1 MWENRCHGRTVALT
15 KLKPLVDGLRP
26 NAVVIAA
33 TLGSFGT
40 GLLVERWARLHAD
53 FPTLCVVLGLT
64 FARSDRA
71 GGVRARLARIV
82 LLPLLGLVA
91 TEVGH
96 LMISHQALGDTLFV
110 LAVSVGVWTRRF
122 DGWARQVG
130 SLISLPFV
138 ALLVGGPVAVAV
150 SVPHGGSAPV
160 GWSVVAALVAIVWVT
175 GLSLLAEAAGFAA
188 PPLPAHGRR
197 PAAGARPA
205 PGPGAPPE
213 QIPGGTAGTA
223 RPARRLPASDR
234 MAVQLAVAMGTAFA
248 VGRWVYPDHSVWLVL
263 TAYIVCSGNRGRG
276 DVVHKSVRRIVGAL
290 AGTVVATLLAGT
302 LPAGDNRAVLALFV
316 TLAVALVLRPLN
328 YAFWA
333 AGVTAMLA
341 FLHGYFGASG
351 TAELRDR
358 LGGILLGAVIAVAA
372 SWLILPVRTT
382 DVFRRRLADVL
393 RPLTGFLGAVRD
405 DPASLPSHRDAVAAA
420 AAEAELIGPTL
431 RAHRRTARH
440 ADRIRRAT
448 PPAYPADLL
457 DAVHRLTPAL
467 STLSGADTA
476 ELGTPAVRRGSGVAQ
491 RLAGGIRLSIARQ
504 GVPAPLPDP
513 LPPARTPAE
522 QALREITDALTV
534 IARSYP
540 PTTRSAP
547 EQSRR
552 ETVGTLGS

>member
-1 MWENRCHGRTVALT
+1 VRS
-15 KLKPLVDGLRP
+15 KLAPLVGGLRP

-40 GLLVERWARLHAD
+40 GLLVEGWARLHAD

-96 LMISHQALGDTLFV
+96 LMISHRAVGDTLFV
-110 LAVSVGVWTRRF
+110 LAVSAGVWTRRF
-122 DGWARQVG
+122 GGLVRQVG
-130 SLISLPFV
+130 SLISMPFV

-150 SVPHGGSAPV
+150 SAAHGERAPI
-160 GWSVVAALVAIVWVT
+160 GWSVLAALIAIVWAT
-175 GLSLLAEAAGFAA
+175 GLSLLAEATGFSA
-188 PPLPAHGRR
+188 PPLPAHARR
-197 PAAGARPA
+197 AAPVSTVDR
-205 PGPGAPPE
+205 
-213 QIPGGTAGTA
+213 
-223 RPARRLPASDR
+223 RRRLPASDR
-234 MAVQLAVAMGTAFA
+234 MALQLAVAMGTAFA
-248 VGRWVYPDHSVWLVL
+248 VGQWLYPDHSVWLVL

-302 LPAGDNRAVLALFV
+302 LPPLDNRAVLALFV
-316 TLAVALVLRPLN
+316 TLATALVLRPLN

-341 FLHGYFGASG
+341 FLHGYFGESG

-372 SWLILPVRTT
+372 SWWILPVRTT
-382 DVFRRRLADVL
+382 DVLRRRLADVL
-393 RPLTGFLGAVRD
+393 RPLTDFLAAVRE
-405 DPASLPSHRDAVAAA
+405 DPAALPAHRDAVAAA

-431 RAHRRTARH
+431 RAHRHALRHAHRLTRTA
-440 ADRIRRAT
+440 

-457 DAVHRLTPAL
+457 DAVHRLPPAL
-467 STLSGADTA
+467 SALSEVDTA
-476 ELGTPAVRRGSGVAQ
+476 DLADPAVRRGSGVAQ
-491 RLAGGIRLSIARQ
+491 RLAAGIRLSIARQ
-504 GVPAPLPDP
+504 GVPAPPPDP
-513 LPPARTPAE
+513 LPGGRTPAE
-522 QALREITDALTV
+522 RALAEITAALAV
-534 IARSYP
+534 LARAYP
-540 PTTRSAP
+540 PATRAP
-547 EQSRR
+547 EVSPR
-552 ETVGTLGS
+552 ETASTVGS